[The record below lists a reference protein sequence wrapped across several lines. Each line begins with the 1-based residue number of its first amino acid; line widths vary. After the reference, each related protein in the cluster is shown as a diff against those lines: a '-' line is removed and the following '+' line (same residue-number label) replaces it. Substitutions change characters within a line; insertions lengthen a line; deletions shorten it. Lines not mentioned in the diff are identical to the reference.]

1 MSRRGRRRPPLP
13 VRDGLGPTRLALPR
27 EEAWGSLVEHL
38 EARFPKDAVRLRA
51 QVGAGEV
58 VDELGRPYTLG
69 SPYPAGG
76 LAYLY
81 RDVAPEAPVPFEA
94 EILHRDERLVVVDKP
109 HFLAVTPRGAWV
121 TETVL
126 VRLRRALDLPTL
138 SPAHRLDRPTAGVL
152 VLTVRPED
160 RGPYQQLFARR
171 EVAKVYEAVVT
182 LPPDAGLPAVVR
194 SRIVKQHGV
203 HQARTVPGE
212 VNAVTRVSV
221 ERRLPGGRALVR
233 LRPET
238 GRTHQLRVHLAG
250 LGAPIVGDDL
260 YPVER
265 EVAPGDYSAP
275 LQLLAR
281 SVAFRD
287 PWTGE
292 ERTFTS
298 RRTLA
303 TAGPST
309 VGPSTDGPSTVG
321 PATAGP
327 STVHPDPVDPAAG

>member
-1 MSRRGRRRPPLP
+1 MSRRGRRPSPLP
-13 VRDGLGPTRLALPR
+13 VRDGLNPTRLALPR
-27 EEAWGSLVEHL
+27 EEAWGSLVSYL
-38 EARFPKDAVRLRA
+38 EARFPADAPRLRE
-51 QVGAGEV
+51 QVAAGEV
-58 VDELGRPYTLG
+58 VDELGRPYTLD

-81 RDVAPEAPVPFEA
+81 RDVAPEARVPFDA
-94 EILHRDERLVVVDKP
+94 RILYRDDDLVVVDKP

-126 VRLRRALDLPTL
+126 VRLRRALDLPAL

-152 VLTVRPED
+152 VLTTRPEV
-160 RGPYQQLFARR
+160 RGAYQELFARR
-171 EVAKVYEAVVT
+171 AVEKVYEAVVT
-182 LPPDAGLPAVVR
+182 LPAGLELPTTVR

-212 VNAVTRVSV
+212 VNAITHVTLQR
-221 ERRLPGGRALVR
+221 ELPGGRALVG

-265 EVAPGDYSAP
+265 EVAPDDYSAP

-281 SVAFRD
+281 SIAFDD
-287 PWTGE
+287 PLTGE
-292 ERTFTS
+292 RRQFAS
-298 RRTLA
+298 RRTLDA
-303 TAGPST
+303 TG
-309 VGPSTDGPSTVG
+309 D
-321 PATAGP
+321 
-327 STVHPDPVDPAAG
+327 